1 MYVNFFFKFLKVF
14 LNFFKF
20 WASYVFF
27 SLAKFIIEFDTTAK
41 NIPCDTIPQKNKII
55 DATRQPT
62 AIFVSDNIWRLF
74 NLATIFF

>member
-1 MYVNFFFKFLKVF
+1 MPQSFFKFLNANLTSQIF

-41 NIPCDTIPQKNKII
+41 KIPCDTIPQKNKII

-62 AIFVSDNIWRLF
+62 AIFVQLNIWRL
-74 NLATIFF
+74 IYS